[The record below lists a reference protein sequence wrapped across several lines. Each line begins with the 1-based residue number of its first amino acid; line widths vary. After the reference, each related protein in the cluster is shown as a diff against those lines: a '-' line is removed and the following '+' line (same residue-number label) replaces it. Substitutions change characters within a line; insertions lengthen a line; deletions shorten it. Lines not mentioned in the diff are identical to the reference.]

1 MELMAL
7 SDIARRTGI
16 PAPTARR
23 YAALFK
29 DYFSGR
35 RLGRMTRYPED
46 AVPIFL
52 RVSELYGQGRIT
64 AEIEEMLRREFPR
77 TIEVGPATEHMALPA
92 VPPELSAMLPG
103 NLTEVLTEALSDAL
117 SEALASSLSSFGE
130 TLDALADQKSSLDTH
145 QSDIAKLK
153 DGFVLLARNLKRLA
167 RRDQADT
174 VAQIVRIQERMRN
187 MEPKLAVM
195 EEITLT
201 LTSDNADMKARL
213 SAQEVELQ
221 RLREDRQRLETILKR
236 LNGLPA

>member
-77 TIEVGPATEHMALPA
+77 TIEVGPVTEHMALPA

-117 SEALASSLSSFGE
+117 SDALASSLNSFGE

-174 VAQIVRIQERMRN
+174 VAQIARIQERMRN

>member
-1 MELMAL
+1 MAL

-29 DYFSGR
+29 DFFSGR

-46 AVPIFL
+46 AVAVFL
-52 RVSELYGQGRIT
+52 RISELYGQGRIT
-64 AEIEEMLRREFPR
+64 AEIEEILRREFPR
-77 TIEVGPATEHMALPA
+77 TIEVGPASEQRALPA
-92 VPPELSAMLPG
+92 VPPELSSMLPG
-103 NLTEVLTEALSDAL
+103 NLTEVLTDALSDAL
-117 SEALASSLSSFGE
+117 SEALSASLNRFGE
-130 TLDALADQKSSLDTH
+130 TLDAVAEQKTSLDTH
-145 QSDIAKLK
+145 QTDIAKLK
-153 DGFVLLARNLKRLA
+153 NGFVLLARNLKRLA

-174 VAQIVRIQERMRN
+174 VAQMTRLQERMRLI
-187 MEPKLAVM
+187 EPKLAVM

-201 LTSDNADMKARL
+201 LTSDNADLKARL

-221 RLREDRQRLETILKR
+221 RLRDDRQRLEEILKR

>member
-29 DYFSGR
+29 DFFQGR
-35 RLGRMTRYPED
+35 RLGRMTRYPEE
-46 AVPIFL
+46 ALPVFL

-64 AEIEEMLRREFPR
+64 AEIEEILRREFPR
-77 TIEVGPATEHMALPA
+77 TIEVGPASEQAALPA
-92 VPPELSAMLPG
+92 VPHELASMLPG

-117 SEALASSLSSFGE
+117 SEALNSSLNRFGE
-130 TLDALADQKSSLDTH
+130 TLEALADQKSSLED
-145 QSDIAKLK
+145 QRSDITKLK
-153 DGFVLLARNLKRLA
+153 NGFVLLARNLKSLA
-167 RRDQADT
+167 KRDQADT
-174 VAQIVRIQERMRN
+174 VAQLTRIQERMRH

-201 LTSDNADMKARL
+201 LTSDNADLKARL

>member
-1 MELMAL
+1 MAL

-35 RLGRMTRYPED
+35 RLGRMTRYPES
-46 AVPIFL
+46 AVPVFQ

-64 AEIEEMLRREFPR
+64 AEIEEILRREFPR
-77 TIEVGPATEHMALPA
+77 TIEVGPASEQFALPA
-92 VPPELSAMLPG
+92 VPAELSSMLPG

-117 SEALASSLSSFGE
+117 SEALASSLNSFGE
-130 TLDALADQKSSLDTH
+130 TLDALADQKSSLDMH
-145 QSDIAKLK
+145 QSDITKLK

-167 RRDQADT
+167 KRDQDDT
-174 VAQIVRIQERMRN
+174 VSQIARIHERMRN

-201 LTSDNADMKARL
+201 LTSDNADLKARL

-221 RLREDRQRLETILKR
+221 RLREDRQRLENILKG
-236 LNGLPA
+236 LNGLPV

>member
-29 DYFSGR
+29 DFFQGR
-35 RLGRMTRYPED
+35 RLGRMTRYPEE
-46 AVPIFL
+46 AVAVFL

-64 AEIEEMLRREFPR
+64 TEIEEILQREFPR
-77 TIEVGPATEHMALPA
+77 TIEVGPASEQMALPA
-92 VPPELSAMLPG
+92 VPPELAMLPG
-103 NLTEVLTEALSDAL
+103 NLTEILTDALSDAL
-117 SEALASSLSSFGE
+117 SEALNSSLNRFGE
-130 TLDALADQKSSLDTH
+130 TLDALADQKSSLEG
-145 QSDIAKLK
+145 QKSDIEKLK
-153 DGFVLLARNLKRLA
+153 NGFVLLARNLKRLA

-174 VAQIVRIQERMRN
+174 VAQIARMQERMRN

-201 LTSDNADMKARL
+201 LTSDNADLKARL

-221 RLREDRQRLETILKR
+221 RLRDDRQRLEAILKR
-236 LNGLPA
+236 VSGLPT